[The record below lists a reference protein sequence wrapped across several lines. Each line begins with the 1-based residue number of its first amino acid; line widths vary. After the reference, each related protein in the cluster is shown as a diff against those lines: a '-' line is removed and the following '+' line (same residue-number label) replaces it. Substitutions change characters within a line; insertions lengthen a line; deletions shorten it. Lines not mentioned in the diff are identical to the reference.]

1 MKILAAILV
10 VLTLSVGAANAQTTA
25 FNYQGFLKDG
35 AAPASGNY
43 AISISLWDAETGG
56 VFLNSNTYPSVP
68 VVNGV
73 FAVELDFGEGVFSAG
88 ATRFIEIAVRP
99 SGSGGS
105 SSPCRCFRR
114 CTTPTSTVSAR
125 H

>member
-88 ATRFIEIAVRP
+88 AKPDQERTVLNTESEFGKTWRD
-99 SGSGGS
+99 
-105 SSPCRCFRR
+105 RR
-114 CTTPTSTVSAR
+114 KSIR
-125 H
+125 HHDRRRS